1 MKKHVISLAVLSAFA
16 VPAFAQSSVTLYGV
30 IDEGLNYTNNVTTA
44 TGGHNTWE
52 MESGYAQGSRWGL
65 KGTEDLGGGLKAIF
79 QLENGFDVNS
89 GHLGQGGLEFGRQAY
104 VGLTQDQYGTVT
116 LGRQYDSVV
125 DYLAPLTANGN
136 WGGYLLS
143 HPYDN
148 DNTDNSYRLDNTVKY
163 ASPVIAG
170 FQIGGTYSFS
180 NSTGFA
186 YNRAYSIGAQYSLG
200 GLQLAGAYMAIDNP
214 GENGAGAVTTTD
226 ANFIAQKLQVFGGGV
241 NYTYGPVTGGFVY
254 TNSYNQHPV
263 TTTYLTAFNAE
274 GQSEQAPLAVPG
286 NTLNSL
292 RFQNFEI
299 NGKYQ
304 ITPAFFVGAQYIY
317 TYTNYNSTDGNVH
330 PKYQTFGLM
339 ADYNISKRT
348 DFYFQTAYQH
358 VSSGGTGTQL
368 DDAFIPGTDNSSS
381 TPNQVAF
388 RFAIRHKF

>member
-16 VPAFAQSSVTLYGV
+16 VPVFAQSSVTLYGV
-30 IDEGLNYTNNVTTA
+30 IDEGLNYTNKVATA
-44 TGGHNTWE
+44 TGGHSVWE
-52 MESGYAQGSRWGL
+52 MQSGYAQGSRWGL

-79 QLENGFDVNS
+79 QLENGFDVNT
-89 GHLGQGGLEFGRQAY
+89 GKLGQGGLEFGRQAY

-148 DNTDNSYRLDNTVKY
+148 DNTDNSFRLNNTVKY
-163 ASPVIAG
+163 ASPVFAG

-180 NSTGFA
+180 NNTGFA
-186 YNRAYSIGAQYSLG
+186 NNRAYSLGATYALG
-200 GLQLAGAYMAIDNP
+200 GLQVAGAYMAIDNP
-214 GENGAGAVTTTD
+214 GTNSSGTVTTTD

-254 TNSYNQHPV
+254 TNSYNQHP
-263 TTTYLTAFNAE
+263 TGTTYLTNPATGVNP
-274 GQSEQAPLAVPG
+274 APLAIPG

-304 ITPAFFVGAQYIY
+304 LTPAFFVGAQYIY
-317 TYTNYNSTDGNVH
+317 TYTNYNSTLGTAH

-368 DDAFIPGTDNSSS
+368 DNAFIPGTDNSSTTS
-381 TPNQVAF
+381 NQVAF
-388 RFAIRHKF
+388 RVAIRHKF